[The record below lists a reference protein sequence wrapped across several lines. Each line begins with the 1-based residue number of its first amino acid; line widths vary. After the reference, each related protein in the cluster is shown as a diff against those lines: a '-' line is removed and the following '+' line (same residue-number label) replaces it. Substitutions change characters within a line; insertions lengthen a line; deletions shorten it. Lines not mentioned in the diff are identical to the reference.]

1 MSDNIFILDTSALL
15 TFIED
20 EEGTEIVENVLIE
33 AEKGNVT
40 AYISFISLTEVFYI
54 TKRERG
60 EQEALERVKLI
71 QSLALHIQES
81 DEPLNILAGGFK
93 AEYRISVAD
102 AFIAAL
108 CQYHQGVIV
117 HKDPEFE
124 QLAPLMQELRLP
136 YKKSAR

>member
-1 MSDNIFILDTSALL
+1 MSDKNYILDTSALF

-20 EEGTEIVENVLIE
+20 EDGAEIVESLLIE

-40 AYISFISLTEVFYI
+40 VYISFISLTEVFYI
-54 TKRERG
+54 TKKERG

-81 DEPLNILAGGFK
+81 DEPLNIIAGRLK
-93 AEYRISVAD
+93 AEYRISLAD

-117 HKDPEFE
+117 HKDPELE
-124 QLAPLMQELRLP
+124 QLAPLMEELQLP
-136 YKKSAR
+136 YKKRPR